1 MMIYVF
7 YFLYLP
13 SYETIIEK
21 ARTLYNENN
30 NIKFLV
36 QSDETNFIERITQEF
51 PNNSFYFKDEIRTM
65 NKSNEISVDK
75 INPAANFLYSQYFL
89 AITIIMSK
97 CKYIV
102 CTTGNCSLWIALFR
116 GNTKNLYQ
124 L

>member
-1 MMIYVF
+1 M
-7 YFLYLP
+7 
-13 SYETIIEK
+13 T
-21 ARTLYNENN
+21 R
-30 NIKFLV
+30 
-36 QSDETNFIERITQEF
+36 EF

-65 NKSNEISVDK
+65 NKSNELSVDK